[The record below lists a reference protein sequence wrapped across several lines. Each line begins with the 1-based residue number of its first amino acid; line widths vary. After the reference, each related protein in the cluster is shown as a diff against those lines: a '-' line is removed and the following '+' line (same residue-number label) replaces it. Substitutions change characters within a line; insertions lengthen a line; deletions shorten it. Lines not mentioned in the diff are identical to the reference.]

1 MTEEQPREKL
11 VIDSLPP
18 IHMVKM
24 PATMR
29 VMSTKIRW
37 LAALGYPRAEI
48 QKQLG
53 LRYQQVRNVLHN
65 LPKRAAREDLPP
77 LVIELYDP
85 VDDIQAIMDSE
96 LEKSMKVVRKERAKA
111 TYDHKYG
118 SKSNGQD
125 DPEDEEVD
133 EITEQDDG

>member
-1 MTEEQPREKL
+1 MSDEPEVREKL

-18 IHMVKM
+18 IHMVKL
-24 PATMR
+24 PAGMR

-96 LEKSMKVVRKERAKA
+96 LEKSMQVVRKERARA
-111 TYDHKYG
+111 THDHKYG
-118 SKSNGQD
+118 SKGS
-125 DPEDEEVD
+125 DPEDPEEVD
-133 EITEQDDG
+133 EITEQE